1 MKFFT
6 ILAILFGV
14 LAAVSLI
21 YLFLTITSGNRIEK
35 ELVDLLAQRDFSAFE
50 KLLSDPRTV
59 KYVRPYNLD
68 ILRLNAAV
76 MKGDKK
82 KIDEAFDRFD
92 NARLNAAQQ
101 EAVYTQAFEYYQAIG
116 DKKKVKK
123 YHGLIM
129 GMNSKD
135 DSLKNSIDR
144 MYDIYQKGGYR
155 YLEDTLEELEGA
167 NEDLMPILEGMIA
180 SMYKNKGDMKKYQ
193 EYRDLAEKHLKEVK
207 EDDHGPDA
215 D

>member
-6 ILAILFGV
+6 ILAIIFGV

-35 ELVDLLAQRDFSAFE
+35 ELVELLAQRDFSAFE
-50 KLLSDPRTV
+50 KLLADPRTV

>member
-6 ILAILFGV
+6 ILAIIFGV

-21 YLFLTITSGNRIEK
+21 YLALTITSGNRIEK
-35 ELVDLLAQRDFSAFE
+35 QLVDLLARRDFSAFE
-50 KLLSDPRTV
+50 KLLADPRTV
-59 KYVRPYNLD
+59 RNVRPYNQD

-135 DSLKNSIDR
+135 DSLKNSVDR

-155 YLEDTLEELEGA
+155 YLEDTLEELEEA
-167 NEDLMPILEGMIA
+167 NEDMMPILEGMIA

>member
-21 YLFLTITSGNRIEK
+21 YLALTITSGNRIEK
-35 ELVDLLAQRDFSAFE
+35 QLVDLLARRDFSAFE
-50 KLLSDPRTV
+50 KLLADPRTV
-59 KYVRPYNLD
+59 RNVRPYNQD

-135 DSLKNSIDR
+135 DSLKNSVDR

-155 YLEDTLEELEGA
+155 YLEDTLEELEEA
-167 NEDLMPILEGMIA
+167 NEDMMPILEGMIA